1 MGSTPPGQPILV
13 TGATGHV
20 GSELVAALLAAGGR
34 VRVLTRDPSRVAHLA
49 GRVETAIADLDRP
62 ETLAGAV
69 RGVEAMYLLEA
80 DHGVGQTRNAVE
92 AARAA
97 GVRHVVQLSSIG
109 ARLASDTAM
118 GRAFRARER
127 LLQESGL
134 AWTILR
140 PGFFMSNALSWAD
153 SIRADRR
160 VEHSNGEGRSAPVDP
175 RDIAAVAAIA
185 LTAPGHEGQTY
196 ELTGPDLLSTSDQV
210 DILSKILGIPIEC
223 VDRPVAEAAAALRAA
238 GVPPDRVEALAELWT
253 GTRNGG
259 VTLLTPT
266 VEEVTG
272 RPPRTFESWCRDHA
286 GAFR

>member
-1 MGSTPPGQPILV
+1 MGSTPHGQPILV
-13 TGATGHV
+13 TGPTGHV

-140 PGFFMSNALSWAD
+140 PGFFMSNALQWAD
-153 SIRADRR
+153 SIRANRR
-160 VEHSNGEGRSAPVDP
+160 VEHSYGEGRSAPVDP
-175 RDIAAVAAIA
+175 RDVAAVAATA
-185 LTAPGHEGQTY
+185 LATPGHEGKTY
-196 ELTGPDLLSTSDQV
+196 ELTGPELLSTPDQV
-210 DILSKILGIPIEC
+210 GILSRLLGTAIEC
-223 VDRPVAEAAAALRAA
+223 VDRPVAEAAGAMRAA
-238 GVPPDRVEALAELWT
+238 GVPAARVDALAELWT
-253 GTRNGG
+253 GARNGG
-259 VTLLTPT
+259 AAVLTHT
-266 VEEVTG
+266 VEEVTR
-272 RPPRTFESWCRDHA
+272 RPPRTFERWCRDHA
-286 GAFR
+286 DAFR